1 MALERNYQMIL
12 GKKLGE
18 IKGNFSSW
26 KREVITFNNFPQ
38 FPLISFKNNKLT
50 ISFKYNFF
58 QV

>member
-1 MALERNYQMIL
+1 MIL